1 MRDVDIKYKDI
12 KRFTREEI
20 EALFL
25 SVEWSSGH
33 FPDKLVV
40 AMENFRTVYSAWDG
54 DRLVGLICAM
64 DDGIMNAYVHYLLVH
79 PDYHK
84 MKIGRTLVEM
94 VKEHYRDYMRLV
106 VIAYNK
112 ELHFYENC
120 GFEQCG
126 ESTPMYIT
134 TLWT

>member
-1 MRDVDIKYKDI
+1 
-12 KRFTREEI
+12 
-20 EALFL
+20 
-25 SVEWSSGH
+25 
-33 FPDKLVV
+33 
-40 AMENFRTVYSAWDG
+40 MENFRTVYSAWDG

-94 VKEHYRDYMRLV
+94 VKEHYKDYMRLV

-120 GFEQCG
+120 GFEKCD
-126 ESTPMYIT
+126 ESMPMYIT